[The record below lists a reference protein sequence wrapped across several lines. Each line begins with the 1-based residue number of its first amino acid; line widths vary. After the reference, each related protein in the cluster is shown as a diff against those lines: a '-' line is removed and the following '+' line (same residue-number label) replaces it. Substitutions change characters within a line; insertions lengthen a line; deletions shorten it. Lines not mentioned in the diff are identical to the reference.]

1 MASDFI
7 VIDGV
12 KYVLDRDGRTLRT
25 KVEIQTLI
33 ARVNQ
38 VKSDFN
44 TPQDA
49 ELVRLGVLL
58 DKFPG

>member
-44 TPQDA
+44 APQDA
-49 ELVRLGVLL
+49 ELERLGVLL
-58 DKFPG
+58 DKFPN